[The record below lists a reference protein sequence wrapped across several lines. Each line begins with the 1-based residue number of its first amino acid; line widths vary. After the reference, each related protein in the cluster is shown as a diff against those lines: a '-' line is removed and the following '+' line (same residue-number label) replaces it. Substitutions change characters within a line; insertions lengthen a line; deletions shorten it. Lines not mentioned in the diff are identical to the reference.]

1 MVETTELE
9 SSVPDWL
16 GGEVGAEDYEDYDD
30 FEPDEDYFR
39 EEHWRVLDLAAEE
52 MDSAA
57 VPPVVYGLA
66 LKHRADSIEVK
77 GEPDWEYEDGEYVSS
92 PGSYREVFR
101 VSPARAV
108 AEGWR
113 LFRTIVS
120 GFRLPASPHRQ
131 RGRSPRRVV
140 RIARHRRKTAT
151 RGSPGRS
158 SGGDDPLPPHP
169 HVADPRLTGRAA

>member
-1 MVETTELE
+1 MVETSECE
-9 SSVPDWL
+9 SWF
-16 GGEVGAEDYEDYDD
+16 EVGAQDYDDFEHDD

-77 GEPDWEYEDGEYVSS
+77 GEPDWEYEDGEYLSSS
-92 PGSYREVFR
+92 PGSYREVFHL
-101 VSPARAV
+101 SPKQAI

-113 LFRTIVS
+113 IFREIVR
-120 GFRLPASPHRQ
+120 GFRLPASPLRPHGRVRR
-131 RGRSPRRVV
+131 RGVRVTRR
-140 RIARHRRKTAT
+140 RRTTAT

-158 SGGDDPLPPHP
+158 SGGDDPPPHP
-169 HVADPRLTGRAA
+169 HVADPRRAGVAR